1 MACFEIG
8 SRRRAWA
15 AALAAGLMLA
25 GCVGSG
31 SLLPPRPVGRSAAAA
46 PPPPP
51 PVEEFASAP
60 PVGNVTGLPSVGPRP
75 AGAGELRAAESG
87 NMAIGNGP
95 VRVALILP
103 LTGQGQSAVAAQ
115 SLKNAADLAL
125 AEAQGRDLT
134 LLVKDDR
141 GTPEGGMPPARP
153 SPKERS

>member
-1 MACFEIG
+1 MGAWEMARFVTG

-15 AALAAGLMLA
+15 AALMASLMLA

-31 SLLPPRPVGRSAAAA
+31 SMLPPRSVGRTAAAA

-51 PVEEFASAP
+51 QVEEIDPAVPVGSIAPTPPVASAP
-60 PVGNVTGLPSVGPRP
+60 LGAPGGTTVGNGR
-75 AGAGELRAAESG
+75 
-87 NMAIGNGP
+87 

-125 AEAQGRDLT
+125 AEAQGTDIT

-141 GTPEGGMPPARP
+141 GTPEGAR
-153 SPKERS
+153 EAA